1 MTSMALK
8 DQINLSVTFVLIYRR
23 MAEDHQTRE
32 TLKKKKKKLLIK
44 QQNKILKIL
53 KLCNQ
58 TRARNKS

>member
-58 TRARNKS
+58 TRDRNKS